1 MILLRLGTSGER
13 RPGVKVSPVMKR
25 IERSEHEMIMNFS
38 DRAGSQD
45 SGDDFRGSTTVRT
58 LLDVDIERPF

>member
-1 MILLRLGTSGER
+1 
-13 RPGVKVSPVMKR
+13 
-25 IERSEHEMIMNFS
+25 MIMNFS